1 MMRVNSAGADWL
13 LLKGMINSEIDK
25 SRSLLESPLDVERT
39 SHERG
44 RISAFRFLLDQV
56 EPEKTP
62 ETKDVDYGFSAGNE

>member
-1 MMRVNSAGADWL
+1 MRVNPAGADWL
-13 LLKGMINSEIDK
+13 LIKTMIRDQIDK
-25 SRSLLESPLDVERT
+25 SRELLESPLDMERT